1 MTFKLFTDEVDFVIK
16 KSLERISQGNQ
27 KYDLLEPPRV
37 EFGDIT
43 CNVAFILSKKLL
55 RSPYEIGSQIVK
67 EWADYCGEMKLETI
81 YVKSMTVHSAGYIN
95 FTANF
100 DSLGAITLSTVLG
113 SKMFGFED
121 IGKGKKVI
129 LEHTSVNPNKALHIG
144 HLRNV
149 ILGDTLYRL
158 LRQTNHDVIVT
169 NYIDDSGL
177 QVADIVVGFQY
188 AKFPLEPTDETLK
201 FDKYCG
207 DEIYVKVNNLYKTD
221 SSLLKIRSLVLRQ
234 LETKDHEISSF
245 ASKITMKVLESQLKT
260 CWRVKSR
267 YDLLAFES
275 HILHSSLWQQL
286 FEILKSR
293 GIIEYRSQGKNT
305 GCWVYVP
312 KFGSDE
318 KVIVRSDG
326 TATYIAKDISFA
338 GLKMGIVKDP
348 LKYYIFR
355 SQWDDTELW
364 ATTISDNN
372 SDEYKFPVVHNPVA
386 SKSIQRHFFPADFA
400 ITLIDERQK
409 RLQSIIAEILD
420 KITMRG
426 SKYHGLGYGTVT
438 LSSKTVKQLGLQVD
452 AKAESVSMSGRS
464 GIAVNADFVLD
475 LLHDKAKQAAK
486 DRNPSLSEM
495 ELDKIAREIAVSAL
509 RYNLLKYD
517 VEKIVKFDLEDSL
530 SLDGDSGPYIQY
542 THARICSL
550 IEKSR
555 VIECVD
561 YGEYNIKTQISGALI
576 MNEERD
582 LLKHL
587 SRFEIVVS
595 EAVKNYEPKILVG
608 YLHKLANLFNIY
620 YEKVP
625 IAKERDSRLARARI
639 TLTMAVRTIICSG
652 LSALGMSPLERM

>member
-1 MTFKLFTDEVDFVIK
+1 MSFKKFIGEANEVIK
-16 KSLERISQGNQ
+16 FALEKLDIRNESYSIT
-27 KYDLLEPPRV
+27 EPAK
-37 EFGDIT
+37 EDFGDLS
-43 CNVAFILSKKLL
+43 CNVAFLLTKELKK
-55 RSPYEIGSQIVK
+55 SPYEIASMLVEQYPNYSEGKQLESGSYISSVMAH
-67 EWADYCGEMKLETI
+67 E
-81 YVKSMTVHSAGYIN
+81 SGYIN
-95 FTANF
+95 FKANF
-100 DSLGAITLSTVLG
+100 NLIGKEIISNILENNLSYL
-113 SKMFGFED
+113 D
-121 IGKGKKVI
+121 IGKQRKVI

-312 KFGSDE
+312 TFGSDE

-348 LKYYIFR
+348 LKYYIFC
-355 SQWDDTELW
+355 SQWDDTDLW

-464 GIAVNADFVLD
+464 GLAVNADL
-475 LLHDKAKQAAK
+475 
-486 DRNPSLSEM
+486 
-495 ELDKIAREIAVSAL
+495 
-509 RYNLLKYD
+509 
-517 VEKIVKFDLEDSL
+517 
-530 SLDGDSGPYIQY
+530 
-542 THARICSL
+542 
-550 IEKSR
+550 
-555 VIECVD
+555 
-561 YGEYNIKTQISGALI
+561 
-576 MNEERD
+576 
-582 LLKHL
+582 
-587 SRFEIVVS
+587 
-595 EAVKNYEPKILVG
+595 
-608 YLHKLANLFNIY
+608 
-620 YEKVP
+620 
-625 IAKERDSRLARARI
+625 
-639 TLTMAVRTIICSG
+639 
-652 LSALGMSPLERM
+652 